1 MDGSRTHDGAV
12 PTRGITLDEAT
23 LDAFVRTHHA
33 RLTGLARLVCRDST
47 DAGDAVQSAF
57 EQAWRHRGSLREPDA
72 LRAWLDRIVVREAIR
87 QDRRRR
93 SPLGWLFAEPKEIP
107 SDVVDPHA
115 QHDDAMH
122 DLRSAYLALPAVQR
136 SVVALHL
143 YLGYSIAETA
153 EVVGVPQE
161 TVRSRLRLA
170 KQRLRQTMGTSDA

>member
-87 QDRRRR
+87 QDRVTVVAQ
-93 SPLGWLFAEPKEIP
+93 PLSWLTTATLAAELL
-107 SDVVDPHA
+107 VVDPI
-115 QHDDAMH
+115 
-122 DLRSAYLALPAVQR
+122 R
-136 SVVALHL
+136 
-143 YLGYSIAETA
+143 
-153 EVVGVPQE
+153 EVIGD
-161 TVRSRLRLA
+161 RFARHGAGAIDGRGADLA
-170 KQRLRQTMGTSDA
+170 KSARRA